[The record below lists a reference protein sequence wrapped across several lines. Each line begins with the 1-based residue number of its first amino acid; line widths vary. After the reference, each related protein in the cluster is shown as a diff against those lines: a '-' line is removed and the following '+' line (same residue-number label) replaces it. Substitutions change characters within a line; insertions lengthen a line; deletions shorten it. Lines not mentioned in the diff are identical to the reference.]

1 MEPDYPTTPFGRRTM
16 TLGMVASQVLARQH
30 PENKPAHK
38 WKVFR
43 TITECREALGISDR
57 ALSVLNALLTCLP
70 ETAMTAG
77 PDLTVFPSNAQ
88 LSLRT
93 HGMPETTLRRHLRA
107 LVDAQL
113 IIRKDSPNGK
123 RYARR
128 GEGGGI
134 EQAYGFDLTPVVA
147 RAEEFEHLAAEIRQ
161 RRQAAALARERVTIL
176 RRDIAKMIA
185 TGMEEG
191 VRGDWQGFHTSFV
204 RLSARLPRVVTP
216 ELLEP
221 LARELHSLAVEI
233 GNVLESHVKAQNLD
247 GNANHFGA
255 HYQNSKTDSNIELEP
270 RLPEKPGA
278 GSKPFQQTLRP
289 PQTGFPLGMIL
300 RACPDI
306 AMYDRNGIA
315 SWRDLITT
323 AGVVRGALG
332 ISPSAWQEAC
342 EVMGDT
348 DAAVT
353 IAAIL
358 QRAAEINSPGGYL
371 RGLTDKARA
380 KQFSIGPM
388 IMALLKRQAV
398 KPRAAAS

>member
-1 MEPDYPTTPFGRRTM
+1 
-16 TLGMVASQVLARQH
+16 MVASQVLAREH

-43 TITECREALGISDR
+43 AITECREVLGISDR

-77 PDLTVFPSNAQ
+77 PELTVFPSNAQ

-93 HGMPETTLRRHLRA
+93 HGMAETTLRRHLRA

-113 IIRKDSPNGK
+113 VNRKDSPNGK

-147 RAEEFEHLAAEIRQ
+147 RAEEFEHLAAEV
-161 RRQAAALARERVTIL
+161 RRRRLAASLARERITIL

-185 TGMEEG
+185 AGLQEG
-191 VRGDWQGFHTSFV
+191 ICADWPGFHASFV
-204 RLSARLPRVVTP
+204 RLGGRLPRVVTP
-216 ELLEP
+216 ELLAP
-221 LARELHSLAVEI
+221 LADELHALAVEI
-233 GNVLESHVKAQNLD
+233 GKALESHIKTQKMN
-247 GNANHFGA
+247 GNDNHSGA
-255 HYQNSKTDSNIELEP
+255 HYQNSNPDSPIDLEP
-270 RLPEKPGA
+270 AFQEGTGPG
-278 GSKPFQQTLRP
+278 SESSQPTPRP

-300 RACPDI
+300 KACPDI
-306 AMYDRNGIA
+306 AMYDRHGIS
-315 SWRDLITT
+315 SWRDLIAT

-332 ISPSAWQEAC
+332 ISPSAWEEAR
-342 EVMGDT
+342 EAMGDA
-348 DAAVT
+348 DAAITV
-353 IAAIL
+353 AAIL
-358 QRAAEINSPGGYL
+358 QRATEITSAGGYL

-388 IMALLKRQAV
+388 IMALLRRQAA
-398 KPRAAAS
+398 KPQAVAS

>member
-1 MEPDYPTTPFGRRTM
+1 MM
-16 TLGMVASQVLARQH
+16 TLGMVASQVLAREY
-30 PENKPAHK
+30 PEDKPAHK

-43 TITECREALGISDR
+43 TITECREDLGISDR

-70 ETAMTAG
+70 EIAMTAG

-134 EQAYGFDLTPVVA
+134 EHAYGFDLTPVVA
-147 RAEEFEHLAAEIRQ
+147 RAEEFERLAAETRR
-161 RRQAAALARERVTIL
+161 RRQAAALARERITIL

-185 TGMEEG
+185 TGLEEG
-191 VRGDWQGFHTSFV
+191 IRGDWQGFHASFV
-204 RLSARLPRVVTP
+204 RLSGRLPRVVTP

-221 LARELHSLAVEI
+221 LAGDLHALAVEI
-233 GNVLESHVKAQNLD
+233 GNVLESHVKTQNLT
-247 GNANHFGA
+247 GNDAHFGA
-255 HYQNSKTDSNIELEP
+255 HHQNSKTDSNIEFEP
-270 RLPEKPGA
+270 SLRNKPGA
-278 GSKPFQQTLRP
+278 GFGPIQQTLRP

-300 RACPDI
+300 KACPDI

-315 SWRDLITT
+315 NWRDLITT

-332 ISPSAWQEAC
+332 ISPSAWEEAC
-342 EVMGDT
+342 DVMGDT

-371 RGLTDKARA
+371 RGLTQKARGR
-380 KQFSIGPM
+380 QFSIGPM

-398 KPRAAAS
+398 KPRAVAS